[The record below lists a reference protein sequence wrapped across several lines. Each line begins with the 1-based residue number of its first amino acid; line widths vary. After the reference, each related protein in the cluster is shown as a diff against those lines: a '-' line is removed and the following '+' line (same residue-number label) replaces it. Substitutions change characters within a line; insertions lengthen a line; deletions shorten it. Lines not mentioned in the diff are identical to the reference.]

1 MADEERMVD
10 DIQSDDINIKEYDTQ
25 TFKFMENILVPS
37 RETTLYVTSLEKITA
52 DPRISVKRIILAM
65 FALAV
70 TLIFTFRFNLS
81 SEGKL
86 GYTILPS
93 IFFVI
98 SVLALC
104 VMYLAPEIDYS
115 SVLGVNLNSLYNKI
129 SERVRVKA
137 GAKVSYPRV
146 NIEDDGFVELGP
158 DQCGYLFKIVGQLNN
173 TTLAAYVEDLAGVRQ
188 SYLVEREAT
197 TEELF
202 FTKIKT
208 LSYAENLKYF
218 KNRYKNSYDSWSRDY
233 FTKQYNFVDSQIASK
248 EIGFMQYLFITDIN
262 RERAEQAVRI
272 LTNAAAEGMYEEM
285 TLIDDTNE
293 IKEIL
298 GSPLLIE
305 LLTEE
310 GNFKDD

>member
-52 DPRISVKRIILAM
+52 DPRISVKRIILSM

-272 LTNAAAEGMYEEM
+272 LTDAAAEGMYEEV

>member
-52 DPRISVKRIILAM
+52 DPRISVKRIILSM

-208 LSYAENLKYF
+208 LSYTENLKYF

>member
-146 NIEDDGFVELGP
+146 NIEDGGFVELGP

>member
-37 RETTLYVTSLEKITA
+37 RETTLYITSLEKITA
-52 DPRISVKRIILAM
+52 DPRISVKRIILSM

-208 LSYAENLKYF
+208 LSYTENLKYF

>member
-10 DIQSDDINIKEYDTQ
+10 DIQDDEIKIKEYDTR
-25 TFKFMENILVPS
+25 TFKFMENILIPS
-37 RETTLYVTSLEKITA
+37 RETTLYVSSLEKITP
-52 DPRISVKRIILAM
+52 DPRISVKRIIVGMFVAAM
-65 FALAV
+65 
-70 TLIFTFRFNLS
+70 TLIFTARFNMKG
-81 SEGKL
+81 EGKL
-86 GYTILPS
+86 GYTIVPS

-98 SVLALC
+98 SVAILC
-104 VMYLAPEIDYS
+104 VMYLTPEIDYS
-115 SVLGVNLNSLYNKI
+115 SALGVNLNSLYNKMT
-129 SERVRVKA
+129 ERIRVKS
-137 GAKVSYPRV
+137 GAKMAYPRI
-146 NIEDDGFVELGP
+146 NIEDDGYIELSP
-158 DQCGYLFKIVGQLNN
+158 DQCGYLFKVVGQLNN

-218 KNRYKNSYDSWSRDY
+218 KNRYKNSYDDWSREY

-262 RERAEQAVRI
+262 RERAQQAVRI
-272 LTNAAAEGMYEEM
+272 LTNAASEGMYEEM
-285 TLIDDTNE
+285 TLVDDTKE

-305 LLTEE
+305 LLSEE

>member
-208 LSYAENLKYF
+208 LSYTENLKYF

>member
-115 SVLGVNLNSLYNKI
+115 SILGVNLNSLYNKI

-208 LSYAENLKYF
+208 LSYTENLKYF

>member
-262 RERAEQAVRI
+262 RERVEQAVRI